1 MRKLH
6 THTQLAH
13 RVLQR
18 PGLKTATKGGRRK
31 PILILEGR
39 RSDLA
44 KLPRPGFPHK
54 HRWHY
59 FHPKFPSSTFQFV
72 ELAMLPKKKI
82 TAPAPEAEE
91 QTPAE
96 PVQEQA
102 TPTPVADE
110 SDVPSD
116 QKHQAATEG
125 KRGNASSPFDLV
137 KSKKSKA
144 KSPSK
149 YKECKKCYV
158 SFSNDRNMPNAIHA
172 EADAQDATRVEAI
185 DMICPGEPDLYFV
198 AIGDD
203 NVVRVFHS
211 WSALKNYYILDKVPF
226 FTKLCD
232 DKREL

>member
-1 MRKLH
+1 MSQMH
-6 THTQLAH
+6 WSGS
-13 RVLQR
+13 VE
-18 PGLKTATKGGRRK
+18 KTTIVQ
-31 PILILEGR
+31 PDHPLVCTPTVSTWC
-39 RSDLA
+39 RSVA
-44 KLPRPGFPHK
+44 
-54 HRWHY
+54 
-59 FHPKFPSSTFQFV
+59 V
-72 ELAMLPKKKI
+72 EPDEREAMPPKKKI

-149 YKECKKCYV
+149 YKEGKKCYV
-158 SFSNDRNMPNAIHA
+158 SFSNDRNMPNAIYA